1 MDKKEMF
8 SKVGEILKELNE
20 QYQYLSKAPDKMNEL
35 EIELFVANSN
45 FLADHIKIVQK
56 LNNTTETIP
65 AKTVEK
71 SQSEPAEKA
80 PELPKTE
87 PAKPVT
93 NELREEK
100 KTTDLPTE
108 ESAKSATNDL
118 PEEKAAEAPVE
129 EHKKEDELK
138 FEFEKEEQD
147 NEKEEAESKPADV
160 TPIAGEPVVHEVIIR
175 EKTISVDTPA
185 KASTDPAPT
194 LNEVMASQLDQSTV
208 ASKYNRQSV
217 GDLKSII
224 SLNDKLLFVKD
235 LFNGYSLA
243 YSEAIELLNRF
254 DSLDSADNF
263 LKTNYSAKNNW
274 SDKQSTVDKFYEILN
289 RRFTK

>member
-20 QYQYLSKAPDKMNEL
+20 QYQYLSKAPEKMNEL
-35 EIELFVANSN
+35 EIELFVANAN

-56 LNNTTETIP
+56 LNNTNEP
-65 AKTVEK
+65 ALLK
-71 SQSEPAEKA
+71 PAEKA
-80 PELPKTE
+80 QPDLVEETPEPPKKEE
-87 PAKPVT
+87 PVKPVE
-93 NELREEK
+93 N
-100 KTTDLPTE
+100 
-108 ESAKSATNDL
+108 KSSHEDQPAEQ
-118 PEEKAAEAPVE
+118 PAAFEN
-129 EHKKEDELK
+129 KNEDELK
-138 FEFEKEEQD
+138 FEFEKESEEDSDKDPENDKEQ
-147 NEKEEAESKPADV
+147 EIKPAV
-160 TPIAGEPVVHEVIIR
+160 ETIAEGPVVHEIIIR

-185 KASTDPAPT
+185 KASTEPAPT
-194 LNEVMASQLDQSTV
+194 LNDVMAAQLDQNTV
-208 ASKYNRQSV
+208 AGKYNRQSV
-217 GDLKSII
+217 TDLKSII

-254 DSLDSADNF
+254 DNLDSADNF

-274 SDKQSTVDKFYEILN
+274 SNKQSTVDKFYEILN

>member
-20 QYQYLSKAPDKMNEL
+20 QYQYLAKAPEKMNEL
-35 EIELFVANSN
+35 EIELFVANAN

-56 LNNTTETIP
+56 LNNTGET
-65 AKTVEK
+65 ALLK
-71 SQSEPAEKA
+71 PAEKIQ
-80 PELPKTE
+80 PEPVEKTPEALKKEE
-87 PAKPVT
+87 PAKPV
-93 NELREEK
+93 EDKSSQE
-100 KTTDLPTE
+100 TE
-108 ESAKSATNDL
+108 
-118 PEEKAAEAPVE
+118 PEEEPAKPG
-129 EHKKEDELK
+129 HIPDELK
-138 FEFEKEEQD
+138 FDFEKEPVEE
-147 NEKEEAESKPADV
+147 NEKEKEPESAPEEKTQPSED
-160 TPIAGEPVVHEVIIR
+160 TIASGPVAHTVVIR

-185 KASTDPAPT
+185 KASTEPAPT
-194 LNEVMASQLDQSTV
+194 LNDVIAAQTDQSTV
-208 ASKYNRQSV
+208 AGKYNRQSV
-217 GDLKSII
+217 TDLKSII

>member
-20 QYQYLSKAPDKMNEL
+20 QYQYLAKAPEKMNEL
-35 EIELFVANSN
+35 EIELFVANAN

-56 LNNTTETIP
+56 LNNANGPVLEKP
-65 AKTVEK
+65 VEGV
-71 SQSEPAEKA
+71 QPEPVEKA
-80 PELPKTE
+80 PEPQQKPEPVKPVDDKLTEEEE
-87 PAKPVT
+87 PAKT
-93 NELREEK
+93 ELK
-100 KTTDLPTE
+100 
-108 ESAKSATNDL
+108 
-118 PEEKAAEAPVE
+118 
-129 EHKKEDELK
+129 DELK
-138 FEFEKEEQD
+138 FDFEKDEQD
-147 NEKEEAESKPADV
+147 ENKEQQDDKEQEAKPADN
-160 TPIAGEPVVHEVIIR
+160 TISEEPVAHTVVIR
-175 EKTISVDTPA
+175 EKTISVDTPV
-185 KASTDPAPT
+185 KASTEPAPT
-194 LNEVMASQLDQSTV
+194 LNDVIAAQTDQSTV
-208 ASKYNRQSV
+208 AGKYNRQSV
-217 GDLKSII
+217 ADLKSII

>member
-20 QYQYLSKAPDKMNEL
+20 QYQYLAKAPEKMNEL
-35 EIELFVANSN
+35 ELELFVANAN

-56 LNNTTETIP
+56 LNNANESVLV
-65 AKTVEK
+65 K
-71 SQSEPAEKA
+71 PAEKA
-80 PELPKTE
+80 QREAVEKTPEPPKQEEPVQPVEDEKSKEKQPEEE
-87 PAKPVT
+87 PA
-93 NELREEK
+93 E
-100 KTTDLPTE
+100 
-108 ESAKSATNDL
+108 
-118 PEEKAAEAPVE
+118 PE
-129 EHKKEDELK
+129 HIRDELK
-138 FEFEKEEQD
+138 FEFEKESEGD
-147 NEKEEAESKPADV
+147 DKEKKDKEEKAQPSEEA
-160 TPIAGEPVVHEVIIR
+160 IATEPVAHTVLIR

-185 KASTDPAPT
+185 KASAEPAPT
-194 LNEVMASQLDQSTV
+194 LNDVIAAQIDQSTV
-208 ASKYNRQSV
+208 AGKYNRQSV
-217 GDLKSII
+217 SDLKSII

-274 SDKQSTVDKFYEILN
+274 SDKQPTVDKFYEILN

>member
-1 MDKKEMF
+1 MF

-20 QYQYLSKAPDKMNEL
+20 QYQYLSKAPDNMNEL
-35 EIELFVANSN
+35 EIELFVANAN

-56 LNNTTETIP
+56 LNNATLMLP
-65 AKTVEK
+65 AAPVEK
-71 SQSEPAEKA
+71 TEPKPKEEA
-80 PELPKTE
+80 PELPGE
-87 PAKPVT
+87 EAKPAENT
-93 NELREEK
+93 SPGEEK
-100 KTTDLPTE
+100 T
-108 ESAKSATNDL
+108 AKPAENKE
-118 PEEKAAEAPVE
+118 PEENQAEEQPAAEE
-129 EHKKEDELK
+129 KNEDELK
-138 FEFEKEEQD
+138 FEFEKEPEPEAD
-147 NEKEEAESKPADV
+147 NSESKAEEKQPEAEPEEK
-160 TPIAGEPVVHEVIIR
+160 IAVSGEAVVHEVIIR
-175 EKTISVDTPA
+175 EKTISLDTPA

-194 LNEVMASQLDQSTV
+194 LNDVMAAQLDQSTV
-208 ASKYNRQSV
+208 ASKYNKQSV

-263 LKTNYSAKNNW
+263 LKTNYSVKNNW
-274 SDKQSTVDKFYEILN
+274 SDKQVTVDKFYEVLN

>member
-1 MDKKEMF
+1 MDKNEMF

-20 QYQYLSKAPDKMNEL
+20 QYQYLAKAPEKMNEL
-35 EIELFVANSN
+35 EIELFVANAN

-56 LNNTTETIP
+56 LNNAGETVLL
-65 AKTVEK
+65 K
-71 SQSEPAEKA
+71 PAEKIR
-80 PELPKTE
+80 PEPVEKTPEPLKKEE
-87 PAKPVT
+87 PAKLV
-93 NELREEK
+93 EDKLSEE
-100 KTTDLPTE
+100 TQ
-108 ESAKSATNDL
+108 
-118 PEEKAAEAPVE
+118 PEEEPA
-129 EHKKEDELK
+129 KKGHIPDELK
-138 FEFEKEEQD
+138 FDFEKEPVED
-147 NEKEEAESKPADV
+147 DEKEKEPES
-160 TPIAGEPVVHEVIIR
+160 TPEEKTRPSEDTIASEPVAHQVVIR

-185 KASTDPAPT
+185 KASTEPAPT
-194 LNEVMASQLDQSTV
+194 LNDVIAAQTDQSTV
-208 ASKYNRQSV
+208 AGKYNRQSV
-217 GDLKSII
+217 TDLKSII

-274 SDKQSTVDKFYEILN
+274 SDKQPTVDKFYEILN